1 MSERDERSAEL
12 QPMPRTQTEAQPPSA
27 GAGPLFREHGRT
39 VFRAAYRITGDA
51 TDAEDVVQSVFL
63 KLIRNQHLERL
74 SDTPGPYLRRAATN
88 AALDLLRRRKSA
100 GTVQWSD
107 EAPDPPADDVEDPAR
122 QLDSR
127 ELREVL
133 RRGLAELSPRM
144 AEIFS
149 LRYLE
154 GLKNP
159 EIAEAVGTSTGTV
172 AVTLHRARKALQ
184 EHIETA
190 LGGAR

>member
-1 MSERDERSAEL
+1 MSERDERSSEV
-12 QPMPRTQTEAQPPSA
+12 QPMPQTRPLDANPV
-27 GAGPLFREHGRT
+27 GALFRDYGRT

-51 TDAEDVVQSVFL
+51 DDAEDVVQSVFL
-63 KLIRNQHLERL
+63 RLIRNEHVDRL

-88 AALDLLRRRKSA
+88 AALDLIRRRKVA

-107 EAPDPPADDVEDPAR
+107 EAPDPPADGIDDPFRRLSNEDLKA
-122 QLDSR
+122 
-127 ELREVL
+127 VL
-133 RRGLAELSPRM
+133 RRGLSALSPRM

-154 GLKNP
+154 GLDNP
-159 EIAEAVGTSTGTV
+159 EIAELLGTSTGTV

-184 EHIETA
+184 EQIETA
-190 LGGAR
+190 LGGAS